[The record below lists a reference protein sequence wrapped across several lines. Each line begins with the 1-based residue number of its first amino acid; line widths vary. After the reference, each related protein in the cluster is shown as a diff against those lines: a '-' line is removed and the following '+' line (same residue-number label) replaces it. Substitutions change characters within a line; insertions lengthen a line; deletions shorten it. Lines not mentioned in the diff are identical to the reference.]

1 MELDFRAG
9 ACILGLL
16 AASRSL
22 IRSKN
27 LFGRRGNQPVEV
39 VCRLCVRDVNGPL
52 SHDDAAMAA
61 ASNVGSIAA
70 VKAPARVN
78 EDRQVTGKYLN

>member
-1 MELDFRAG
+1 MELDFRTG

-22 IRSKN
+22 FRSKN
-27 LFGRRGNQPVEV
+27 LFGRRGIQPVEV
-39 VCRLCVRDVNGPL
+39 VCGFCVRDVNEPL

-61 ASNVGSIAA
+61 ASHVGFIAA
-70 VKAPARVN
+70 VKAPVRVN
-78 EDRQVTGKYLN
+78 EDRQVTDKYLN